1 MDPISKLNSILE
13 DAKTDLT
20 NVSSLKALEDFKT
33 IYLGRKGKVAEQMK
47 LMKDLSPEEKPKFGK
62 TANIVKQEITK
73 LIDSRQKE
81 FQEIE
86 DFKKIEKDKIDVS
99 LPGRSLW
106 AGGIHPLTQ
115 TLNDIIEIFSKL
127 GFAVEEG
134 PEIEDEFHNFDA
146 LNIPSTHPARDSQD
160 TFFVKSTP
168 EKDKSD
174 NRYVLRSQ
182 TSPVQVRVMQNEKP
196 PVRFIAPGRVY
207 RNETIDAS
215 HYTIFHQVEGLYV
228 DKKVSFAELK
238 GTLLAWAHT
247 YYGSKVELRFRPSYF
262 PFTEPSAEVDVT
274 CTICGG
280 KGCGVCKQTGWVEI
294 LGSGMVNQNVFRA
307 VGYDPESVT
316 GFAFGMGIERI
327 AMLKYRID
335 DIRLLYENDI
345 RFLKQFA

>member
-1 MDPISKLNSILE
+1 MDPISILNSILE
-13 DAKTDLT
+13 DAKTNLT
-20 NVSSLKALEDFKT
+20 DVSSLKSLEDFKT
-33 IYLGRKGKVAEQMK
+33 VYLGRKGKVAEQMK
-47 LMKDLSPEEKPKFGK
+47 LMKTLSPEEKPLFGK
-62 TANIVKQEITK
+62 TANVVKHEISK
-73 LIDSRQKE
+73 LIDAHQKE

-99 LPGRSLW
+99 LPGRALW
-106 AGGIHPLTQ
+106 TGGVHPLTQ
-115 TLNDIIEIFSKL
+115 TLNDIIDIFSKL

-228 DKKVSFAELK
+228 DKNVSFAELK
-238 GTLLAWAHT
+238 GTLLAWAHA
-247 YYGSKVELRFRPSYF
+247 YYGPKVELRFRPSYF

-307 VGYDPESVT
+307 VGYDPDAVT

-327 AMLKYRID
+327 AMLKYRIN

>member
-1 MDPISKLNSILE
+1 MDPISILNSILE
-13 DAKTDLT
+13 DAKTNLT
-20 NVSSLKALEDFKT
+20 DVSSLKALEDFKT
-33 IYLGRKGKVAEQMK
+33 VYLGRKGKVAEQMK
-47 LMKDLSPEEKPKFGK
+47 LMKDLSPEEKPLFGK
-62 TANIVKQEITK
+62 TANVVKQEITK

-99 LPGRSLW
+99 LPGKALW
-106 AGGIHPLTQ
+106 TGGIHPITQ

-146 LNIPSTHPARDSQD
+146 LNIPATHPARDSQD

-215 HYTIFHQVEGLYV
+215 HYTIFHQIEGLYV
-228 DKKVSFAELK
+228 DKNVSFAELK
-238 GTLLAWAHT
+238 GTLLAWAHA
-247 YYGSKVELRFRPSYF
+247 YYGPKVELRFRPSYF

-274 CTICGG
+274 CTICSG

-294 LGSGMVNQNVFRA
+294 LGSGMVNPNVFRA
-307 VGYDPESVT
+307 VGYDPETVT